1 VKRKILSIFV
11 LALSVCFVLTSCDTS
26 SLGKDTNS
34 SSSTKEVSSS
44 ISSKTDNHVMYR
56 VAPVFKGNN
65 LVASGVQMEGYSVED
80 KGKEISFN
88 VYAYNVQPNIKI
100 DYATGDSSYNGVSA
114 QPITQ
119 KPKVKKKVKS
129 TPTYSYNT
137 GGSDNQSSIYILN
150 TSSKKFHV
158 PSCSAVSRMKD
169 SNKQTYTGS
178 RSSLIS
184 QGYVPCKIYNP

>member
-1 VKRKILSIFV
+1 MKRKILSIFV

-44 ISSKTDNHVMYR
+44 ISSKTDNHIMYR

-80 KGKEISFN
+80 KGEGISFN

-137 GGSDNQSSIYILN
+137 GGSDNQSSTYILN

-169 SNKQTYTGS
+169 SNKHIQ
-178 RSSLIS
+178 
-184 QGYVPCKIYNP
+184 VAEVH